1 MNLGNLETYFVL
13 HAPMSMIWLGLEVLK
28 LYTRTGDEGETFCM
42 RVKGKV
48 KKYDL
53 IIEFMGTLDEAN
65 SALGLASG
73 FAEGNYKEEILN
85 IQRTIFNIGFEIAG
99 SAKLNGSEIADIEK
113 KIDML
118 TDNISLSGFILPGGC
133 PLCGALHLARS
144 VLRRSERLFW
154 KLVDTGGLPR
164 DDRVL
169 YIGKLL
175 NRLSDLLFALA
186 LRVSIDR
193 HTVEYV

>member
-1 MNLGNLETYFVL
+1 MLW
-13 HAPMSMIWLGLEVLK
+13 WLGLEVLK

-42 RVKGKV
+42 RIKGKV
-48 KKYDL
+48 KKYDA

-73 FAEGNYKEEILN
+73 FAEDKYKEEIVN
-85 IQRTIFNIGFEIAG
+85 IQRIIFNIGFEIAG
-99 SAKLNGSEIADIEK
+99 STRLNGSEIVDIEK

-118 TDNISLSGFILPGGC
+118 MENISLSGFILPGGC

-144 VLRRSERLFW
+144 ILRRSERLFW
-154 KLVDTGGLPR
+154 KLIDTERLPR
-164 DDRVL
+164 DDRML

-186 LRVSIDR
+186 LRISIDK
-193 HTVEYV
+193 HAVEYV